1 MNRTVSKR
9 TLLRHKHIFIKAA
22 EEEGKTV
29 VEVWDFALNKA
40 VISQIA
46 HTPNDEQRYLAN
58 WAKSHRVPPEAI
70 IRDKNPQQYKAEL
83 EKELDADQAD
93 R

>member
-1 MNRTVSKR
+1 MRRTVSQR
-9 TLLRHKHIFIKAA
+9 TLLRHRHIFIRAL
-22 EEEGKTV
+22 EDGKTV
-29 VEVWDFALNKA
+29 VEVWDFDLNKA

-46 HTPNDEQRYLAN
+46 QSPNDEVRYVSN

-70 IRDKNPQQYKAEL
+70 IRDKTPKQYRDEL
-83 EKELDADQAD
+83 ERKLDADQAY